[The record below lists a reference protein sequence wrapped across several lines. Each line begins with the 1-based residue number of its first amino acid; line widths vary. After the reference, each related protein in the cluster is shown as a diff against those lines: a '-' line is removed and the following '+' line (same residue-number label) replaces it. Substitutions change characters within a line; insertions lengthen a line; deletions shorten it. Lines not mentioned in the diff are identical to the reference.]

1 MFAMFRIDMC
11 VGKLCGSNHEITG
24 KLMINIDQ
32 LSTWGI
38 PWFFPKNP
46 LPVGRIPVFF
56 LYLDSS
62 LHQDIYGVWEVVDR
76 DCSEVKVRWIRK
88 SQSFFGMEKSGFI

>member
-1 MFAMFRIDMC
+1 M
-11 VGKLCGSNHEITG
+11 
-24 KLMINIDQ
+24 
-32 LSTWGI
+32 
-38 PWFFPKNP
+38 
-46 LPVGRIPVFF
+46 FF

-88 SQSFFGMEKSGFI
+88 KPVLFRHGKIRIHIAMNINDNDLFDTGMVNVRGIPYLSYFQISELV